1 MAFINLTQHDA
12 TAEQIAAGIVDIHD
26 VDMLRE
32 VRELLTFNDIPD
44 MERIIQTAKNISYI
58 ASDYRYFYDGGHR
71 DKCEG
76 VMIGCAPYLMGPL
89 EIALIDRAFKVFY
102 ADSVEVLVPGNILE
116 TLKEID
122 ISYWI
127 RTPYHPTP

>member
-1 MAFINLTQHDA
+1 MAIINLTQHDA
-12 TAEQIAAGIVDIHD
+12 TAEQIAAGIVDIHID
-26 VDMLRE
+26 DMLQE
-32 VRELLTFNDIPD
+32 VRKLLTLSELP
-44 MERIIQTAKNISYI
+44 IIQRAKNISHI